1 MLVISE
7 EKYKIKVGIEVFEVE
22 YPSFEE
28 AQAIAKEYKKL
39 QGDGEKSI
47 KVMKDWLVKLGLDEK
62 FFSMKAVKSNH
73 ILTIWQEINGVKK

>member
-47 KVMKDWLVKLGLDEK
+47 KVMKDWLVKLRLD
-62 FFSMKAVKSNH
+62 
-73 ILTIWQEINGVKK
+73 